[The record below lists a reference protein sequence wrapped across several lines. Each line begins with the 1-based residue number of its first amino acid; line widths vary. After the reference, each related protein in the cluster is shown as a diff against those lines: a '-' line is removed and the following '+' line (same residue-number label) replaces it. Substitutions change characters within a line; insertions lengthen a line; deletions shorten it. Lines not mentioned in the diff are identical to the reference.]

1 MYVFCVYMCVYT
13 HTYICM
19 CIYIYI
25 YLLYVNLMETTKQKE
40 YKHNTKD
47 SHQTMRADSK
57 RSKEQ
62 RETTKIARKIVNIV
76 SS

>member
-1 MYVFCVYMCVYT
+1 MFFVYVCVYIHTHIYVCVS
-13 HTYICM
+13 
-19 CIYIYI
+19 I

-40 YKHNTKD
+40 YKHNTKE

-62 RETTKIARKIVNIV
+62 RETTKIARKIVNVV